1 MACCGPSISN
11 IDSEKLLKE
20 LRNNREII
28 PLKLNEASYGFH
40 PKSSKW
46 KSNEYIIIIYI
57 IIIGNLGK
65 SSILNMEDNDEEIDA
80 DDSKDQEKYNEL
92 KKESSDK
99 DEKIKVLEKKYLESI
114 SKLLIMIQVHCEIKT
129 DMYQK
134 FSDVGAFREEEKKEN

>member
-129 DMYQK
+129 DMYKK
-134 FSDVGAFREEEKKEN
+134 FAESGLTEDKKEK

>member
-80 DDSKDQEKYNEL
+80 DDSKDQEKYN
-92 KKESSDK
+92 
-99 DEKIKVLEKKYLESI
+99 
-114 SKLLIMIQVHCEIKT
+114 
-129 DMYQK
+129 
-134 FSDVGAFREEEKKEN
+134 

>member
-46 KSNEYIIIIYI
+46 KSNEYIIYYLYNYYRKFRKIFNI
-57 IIIGNLGK
+57 
-65 SSILNMEDNDEEIDA
+65 
-80 DDSKDQEKYNEL
+80 KY
-92 KKESSDK
+92 
-99 DEKIKVLEKKYLESI
+99 
-114 SKLLIMIQVHCEIKT
+114 
-129 DMYQK
+129 
-134 FSDVGAFREEEKKEN
+134 GR

>member
-114 SKLLIMIQVHCEIKT
+114 SKLLIMIQLKS
-129 DMYQK
+129 QK
-134 FSDVGAFREEEKKEN
+134 KI